1 MIPRIAGWA
10 LRGLTGA
17 GSKGAMKIGG
27 RTLGSMGREA
37 ITDAALIY
45 GASQVP
51 TVVGAGLNA
60 ADGSL
65 VSDRLEE
72 LAKEGTQGGK
82 YDIGLGDKFGNV
94 VSGAFG
100 AVGIGDGAQVTQ
112 KSVAA
117 RKQLNDYEDFKD
129 PYKRYGGVADPNA
142 SRPELERGLA
152 LLKEK
157 DDEAILKRSL
167 PYQERKAAEA
177 REQGIQNITY
187 NDSRRDIAAD
197 RAAADRSEANSLAT
211 AMAKLQFEQSNADRK
226 FDYDNRALD
235 YEQNIRKGDRRAKIL
250 AALGGLGM
258 MFAV

>member
-27 RTLGSMGREA
+27 RTLGSMAREA
-37 ITDAALIY
+37 GTDAALIY

-51 TVVGAGLNA
+51 NVVGAGLNA
-60 ADGSL
+60 ADGSMT
-65 VSDRLEE
+65 SDRIEDLV
-72 LAKEGTQGGK
+72 KEGTQGGDYK
-82 YDIGLGDKFGNV
+82 IGLGDKFGNL

-112 KSVAA
+112 ESVAA
-117 RKQLNDYEDFKD
+117 RKKLNDYEDFKD
-129 PYKRYGGVADPNA
+129 PFAKVGAVARKGA
-142 SRPELERGLA
+142 SRGELERELQLA
-152 LLKEK
+152 TDADADRRLKG
-157 DDEAILKRSL
+157 SL
-167 PYQERKAAEA
+167 AYQDTERE
-177 REQGIQNITY
+177 RLRRNSIENISY
-187 NDSRRDIAAD
+187 NDSRKDAALA
-197 RAAADRSEANSLAT
+197 RAAADRAESNDLAV
-211 AMAKLQFEQSNADRK
+211 ALAGLEFDESNANRK
-226 FDYDNRALD
+226 FDYDKRVLD